1 MKRLLLLALGLFAC
15 VQLSFAQKTVEAVH
29 LKNGSVIYG
38 TIIEQIP
45 GQRVKIQARDG
56 SIFIYTADEISRI
69 TREKAPQQE
78 RQIIY
83 LDRNYPLLG
92 AHAELGITGFGKDMR
107 LELLPSLGAYINR
120 HIYLGAGIGLNF
132 SSWKYAADSKS
143 FWLLPISAH
152 GRGILPLGTE

>member
-45 GQRVKIQARDG
+45 GQRIKIQARDG

-92 AHAELGITGFGKDMR
+92 AHAELGITGFGR
-107 LELLPSLGAYINR
+107 
-120 HIYLGAGIGLNF
+120 
-132 SSWKYAADSKS
+132 
-143 FWLLPISAH
+143 
-152 GRGILPLGTE
+152 TCV